1 MGGLGGNSGAQVDP
15 GAIARAIGSIL
26 ESSQP
31 KQLMVP
37 AHVMQTLVAMSRQ
50 FGLQAGPSGEPLLA
64 GIPLVVSEHILENSG
79 VLAIG
84 VS

>member
-1 MGGLGGNSGAQVDP
+1 MGGLGGNSVAQVDP

-50 FGLQAGPSGEPLLA
+50 FGLQRSPEGCIMLA
-64 GIPLVVSEHILENSG
+64 GLPLEVCKHIPEKSSILALGIS
-79 VLAIG
+79 
-84 VS
+84 